1 MLGEQ
6 WSGKTAH
13 GNDVSAETW
22 KMTRVWLCR
31 GSRGEMSR
39 GKGCVLGREA
49 RRESIMHLK
58 C

>member
-1 MLGEQ
+1 MLGEL

-13 GNDVSAETW
+13 GDDVSAETG

-39 GKGCVLGREA
+39 GKGCALGREA
-49 RRESIMHLK
+49 RRESMMH
-58 C
+58 